1 MSTNVMTD
9 IIQHIVLDKTSQSRL
24 IELYFLANDPDV
36 GDLTWKIAG
45 LPPPKRDLLR
55 RLLEFL
61 SEGDLGPSATAMQG

>member
-9 IIQHIVLDKTSQSRL
+9 IIKHIATDKTSQSRL
-24 IELYFLANDPDV
+24 VELYFLANDPDV

-45 LPPPKRDLLR
+45 LPPPKRDVLR

-61 SEGDLGPSATAMQG
+61 SEGDPRAPAPAIQG